1 MVEDIAS
8 GAGLIVVGFGVSY
21 LMSLSFK
28 ILAARYLGAVNFGV
42 FAVGGA
48 IVSLAG
54 LGVAGADRAVA
65 RLLPRNEENAIKR
78 AIIRDGAKVVLVTGI
93 GLGVTLFAMSGWIAD
108 VLTNQVSNPA
118 VIRVFAVAV
127 PATVAMKF
135 SIGATRGLKWTTP
148 TVVVQR
154 IVIPAAKLV
163 LGTTAALI
171 GLGSMGFAW
180 AYTGAMILGGGIGL
194 AFLVYSIP
202 AAAGKAYDYGK
213 KAILRAALPLMVVTG
228 ANVVYTSIDTLMV
241 GYFDATGEVGIYRA
255 SWMVSRV
262 TLVPLLGMAFL
273 AMPTL
278 SELHS
283 KGDMKGVNKIY
294 SLTVK
299 WISLA
304 SLPVLTAFVSFPGL
318 IMTTIF
324 GEEYASGAAVLII
337 LSSGFFTHCVM
348 GNNEGLMIS
357 VEGRRD

>member
-1 MVEDIAS
+1 M
-8 GAGLIVVGFGVSY
+8 
-21 LMSLSFK
+21 
-28 ILAARYLGAVNFGV
+28 
-42 FAVGGA
+42 
-48 IVSLAG
+48 
-54 LGVAGADRAVA
+54 
-65 RLLPRNEENAIKR
+65 
-78 AIIRDGAKVVLVTGI
+78 
-93 GLGVTLFAMSGWIAD
+93 
-108 VLTNQVSNPA
+108 
-118 VIRVFAVAV
+118 
-127 PATVAMKF
+127 
-135 SIGATRGLKWTTP
+135 
-148 TVVVQR
+148 
-154 IVIPAAKLV
+154 IPGAKLV
-163 LGTTAALI
+163 LGTTAALA

-180 AYTGAMILGGGIGL
+180 AYAGAMILGGVTGL
-194 AFLVYSIP
+194 VFLVYSIP

-262 TLVPLLGMAFL
+262 TLVPLLAMAFL

-357 VEGRRD
+357 VGGEKRLMGISVVALFMNIVLNISLIPKFGGGGAAIATAATFMLMNIFMSFCLYRYHGIRIGLRYTSARIMWLFAPAIATYFVSTAHVTGSSLFLVLVAAIFAYAYLVLRLAVTEPEEKRVALHGARLIGVEGILKRIV